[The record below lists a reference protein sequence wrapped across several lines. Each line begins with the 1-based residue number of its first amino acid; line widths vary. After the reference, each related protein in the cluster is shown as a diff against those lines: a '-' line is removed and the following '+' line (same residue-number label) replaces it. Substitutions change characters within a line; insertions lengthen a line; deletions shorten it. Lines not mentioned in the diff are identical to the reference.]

1 MKVYVETNPETIYSG
16 RVKDEVKTTE
26 IRMWFETDEE
36 IEVLPLVDYTKQV
49 RNEVCEEI
57 REEVKKLIDKDFG
70 LCNHEYANGYCYGLQ
85 YDLAKILDRIQ
96 REPKKVFSKN
106 LSKKY
111 QGDKCEKQK

>member
-36 IEVLPLVDYTKQV
+36 IEVLPISDYTKQL

-57 REEVKKLIDKDFG
+57 RSRFLATCQIEKGCDTASFSLEVL
-70 LCNHEYANGYCYGLQ
+70 NR
-85 YDLAKILDRIQ
+85 ILDQI
-96 REPKKVFSKN
+96 
-106 LSKKY
+106 
-111 QGDKCEKQK
+111 EKGGI